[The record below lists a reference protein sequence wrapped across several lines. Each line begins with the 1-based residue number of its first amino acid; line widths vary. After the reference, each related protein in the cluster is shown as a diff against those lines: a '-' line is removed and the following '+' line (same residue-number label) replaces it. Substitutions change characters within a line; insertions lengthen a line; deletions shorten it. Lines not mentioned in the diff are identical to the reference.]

1 MDGYTD
7 KQIGWMD
14 GWAGE
19 EMNGQMDEWTVR
31 LMHLLYRS
39 TTGNRVADKHVVS
52 ISRLVRTACDSFS
65 LLTNQYKSSKTGA
78 CGFFHY
84 VGGG

>member
-1 MDGYTD
+1 
-7 KQIGWMD
+7 MD
-14 GWAGE
+14 GWAGK

-39 TTGNRVADKHVVS
+39 TTGNRMADNMVS
-52 ISRLVRTACDSFS
+52 ISRLVRTACDSSS
-65 LLTNQYKSSKTGA
+65 LFTNQYNSSKAGA